1 VKKGSIERLDK
12 YVWKILSK
20 MANEAAIGT
29 TSLPAFVATVDATL
43 ASFQISQ
50 RTYLDNNP
58 KVLYKSTEY
67 HINGGMA
74 SGAVVITTADV
85 FAPSG
90 SDALESPHISTG
102 PQQQKARVLLVRRAP
117 TDSMPNLWEV
127 PGGAVDFDDPTILH
141 GAARELWEEAGLRAT
156 AFHRVVGP
164 EHGQVFATR
173 RGRLFVKV
181 HFLVDV
187 KAYDVQLDANEH
199 SDFCWATEAECEVG
213 QVSRVIEGQATV
225 LDIPFT
231 TEAQKAAIMAGFEA
245 WRKVQAA
252 VD

>member
-1 VKKGSIERLDK
+1 
-12 YVWKILSK
+12 
-20 MANEAAIGT
+20 MAEEPVLGRS
-29 TSLPAFVATVDATL
+29 SLPAFDATVDPAL
-43 ASFQISQ
+43 APFQISQ

-74 SGAVVITTADV
+74 SGAVVITNADV
-85 FAPSG
+85 FANSGRSGPS
-90 SDALESPHISTG
+90 SPQATTNSRQEQ
-102 PQQQKARVLLVRRAP
+102 PRVLLLRRAP

-127 PGGAVDFDDPTILH
+127 PGGAVDFDDATVLH
-141 GAARELWEEAGLRAT
+141 GAARELWEEAGLHAT
-156 AFHRVVGP
+156 TFHRVVGP

-187 KAYDVQLDANEH
+187 KAYEVKLDVNEH
-199 SDFCWATEAECEVG
+199 SDFCWATEAECEAEKVE
-213 QVSRVIEGQATV
+213 RV
-225 LDIPFT
+225 LDGKETELAIPFT

-245 WRKVQAA
+245 WRKVQGAA
-252 VD
+252 D

>member
-1 VKKGSIERLDK
+1 MAGEP
-12 YVWKILSK
+12 ILGRS
-20 MANEAAIGT
+20 
-29 TSLPAFVATVDATL
+29 SLPEFDATVDPTL
-43 ASFQISQ
+43 APFQISQ

-74 SGAVVITTADV
+74 SGAVVITDADV
-85 FAPSG
+85 FAEPG
-90 SDALESPHISTG
+90 SDASDSPQATTTSR
-102 PQQQKARVLLVRRAP
+102 QQRPRVLLLRRAP

-141 GAARELWEEAGLRAT
+141 GAARELWEEAGLHAT

-181 HFLVDV
+181 HFLVNV
-187 KAYDVQLDANEH
+187 KAYDVKLDENEH
-199 SDFCWATEAECEVG
+199 SDFCWATEAECEIG
-213 QVSRVIEGQATV
+213 KIRRVIEGQEAV